1 MKICIIEK
9 KVVSLQAETK
19 ERRIGCTIG
28 KERDDDSEGGVV
40 RFFCGGRRAM
50 RVLDN
55 RQYACTDSL

>member
-55 RQYACTDSL
+55 RQ